1 MQLIDSLGNAITLNT
16 ANFTSTGGWQ
26 NWQTTNTSEV
36 FWLNKGIHHIRVLI
50 TLQEYNLNWFQ
61 FDVVASNEKILI
73 ENDIS
78 VVPNPASDFINIIL
92 PDERVIGNLE
102 ILDLFGRVV
111 FNSKS
116 NTLNVSS
123 LPNGIYILNIE
134 AEGDT
139 FQKKFIKK

>member
-1 MQLIDSLGNAITLNT
+1 VDKLEPLL
-16 ANFTSTGGWQ
+16 
-26 NWQTTNTSEV
+26 
-36 FWLNKGIHHIRVLI
+36 
-50 TLQEYNLNWFQ
+50 
-61 FDVVASNEKILI
+61 
-73 ENDIS
+73 
-78 VVPNPASDFINIIL
+78 
-92 PDERVIGNLE
+92 NLE

-116 NTLNVSS
+116 NTLNISS

>member
-1 MQLIDSLGNAITLNT
+1 
-16 ANFTSTGGWQ
+16 
-26 NWQTTNTSEV
+26 
-36 FWLNKGIHHIRVLI
+36 
-50 TLQEYNLNWFQ
+50 LNWFQ